1 MNKFTSETLKC
12 PKCGTGIEEWFYL
25 EHVVAYRRVLS
36 ASKGVVHIFNAY
48 NIEDR
53 ADVLNT
59 YSIESNSKPA
69 NFFCR
74 ECRTVIPIPVGLT
87 LEFDECE
94 G

>member
-1 MNKFTSETLKC
+1 MNKFMSETLKC

-25 EHVVAYRRVLS
+25 EHVVTYRRVLS
-36 ASKGVVHIFNAY
+36 TSKGVVHIFKAY

-59 YSIESNSKPA
+59 YRIESNSKPPS
-69 NFFCR
+69 FFCR
-74 ECRTVIPIPVGLT
+74 DCRTVISIPEGLT